1 MARNTLILMISF
13 IHGDAKLNAIE
24 ASSLYG
30 LTIRPHGGGYH
41 NRYMYII
48 PGNAELK
55 AMGAPS
61 LYGLTIRHISY
72 R

>member
-1 MARNTLILMISF
+1 MISF

-41 NRYMYII
+41 NRYII

-61 LYGLTIRHISY
+61 LYRLTIGHISY
-72 R
+72 Q

>member
-41 NRYMYII
+41 NRYII

-55 AMGAPS
+55 AM
-61 LYGLTIRHISY
+61 
-72 R
+72 